1 MSEQDTGVASQASS
15 SHLLSSPTF
24 LHRELPLGHG
34 SSSTNQPN
42 NPTSPRSTPPLSRL
56 NPRQAP
62 QNRRVD
68 PDPTAG
74 HPSFHYRAHC
84 CAGAAQVNTPTRDQP
99 QTSLEGTSI
108 SYGARVLVA
117 NTAPARHLHVDAERP
132 PVPDNTSKR
141 YANWIGPLVTRSTQG
156 CRRLLP
162 FGFSD
167 LRKQDPGSP
176 ALCSARFETC

>member
-34 SSSTNQPN
+34 SYSTNQPN
-42 NPTSPRSTPPLSRL
+42 NPTSPRSTPSLPRL

-117 NTAPARHLHVDAERP
+117 NTAPARHLHLDAERP

-141 YANWIGPLVTRSTQG
+141 YCKLDWSIGNSIDPGLSSAAALWI
-156 CRRLLP
+156 
-162 FGFSD
+162 FGFT
-167 LRKQDPGSP
+167 QTGSWEP
-176 ALCSARFETC
+176 CIVQRPF